1 MFRTPRGYG
10 NLNDLQAQLTP
21 NFGYA
26 GRLRDLTEQLSPEV
40 KIQRDRRAEPIM
52 RTMEIKTPPPTD
64 VYDAISGMD
73 AMKKGGK
80 VKKYKVKQSNKNI
93 AIAKNVVKVYYDRPK
108 RRAAKRKPRVP
119 REPVE
124 EKKVIVQPSQV
135 RPQFVTNVMGG
146 NPGQP
151 IALNE
156 FTKRLGVLE
165 DQLNK
170 PKVLNK
176 IVEEEKKVEIPQFV
190 DTIPDAEL
198 QAIEQQI
205 EKESKD
211 EVAAE
216 AAPAPKKSKP
226 IKAGFVSYDMIPE
239 DKKFNIV
246 SDNPKNVIMGT
257 YYNAGSSGA
266 ADPISYYQMGY
277 NLDKKG
283 MIKSYKVYKS
293 DGTAENYANY
303 VNADLRPRFK
313 DMSNE
318 HYQEQQGIDV

>member
-1 MFRTPRGYG
+1 MFRQTRGYG

-26 GRLRDLTEQLSPEV
+26 GRLRDLTEQLQP
-40 KIQRDRRAEPIM
+40 K
-52 RTMEIKTPPPTD
+52 D
-64 VYDAISGMD
+64 VINAIG
-73 AMKKGGK
+73 MKKGGR

-108 RRAAKRKPRVP
+108 RRAAKRKPRQ
-119 REPVE
+119 PVE

-205 EKESKD
+205 EESKD
-211 EVAAE
+211 EVAAV
-216 AAPAPKKSKP
+216 AAPYAEEIVEPGNLVKRVLVGTSKP
-226 IKAGFVSYDMIPE
+226 KDYLDTGYDYVSPLGIKHSLY
-239 DKKFNIV
+239 
-246 SDNPKNVIMGT
+246 T
-257 YYNAGSSGA
+257 
-266 ADPISYYQMGY
+266 
-277 NLDKKG
+277 NLDKTSIFYKTKKEDAKSEYAYVTTLKPTEETLQN
-283 MIKSYKVYKS
+283 IKTTLLNE
-293 DGTAENYANY
+293 GLY
-303 VNADLRPRFK
+303 VEK
-313 DMSNE
+313 DTPVGKKKKE
-318 HYQEQQGIDV
+318 KKKDVEV